1 MDSRNLKYALDLLAE
16 IQNTRFMARYK
27 VTGIEASDPRAM
39 VFYLDD
45 GLEVKIGNERFKER
59 LGMLRKTLRDPR
71 ILRQDKIP
79 GP

>member
-1 MDSRNLKYALDLLAE
+1 
-16 IQNTRFMARYK
+16 MARYK

-71 ILRQDKIP
+71 ILRDRIKYLDLRFDEDVVI
-79 GP
+79 GPK